1 MPVAAPPHPPAAA
14 PPRPPAPV
22 ALGRRQPAPVEREE
36 NCTAAWT
43 LVGVLLVF
51 KAVTITLIFLTAR
64 PSETSIA
71 MLVAMNWL
79 WLIVLGILISV
90 IPIGFWVRLVRAR
103 AKRRRLTHAEWHVE

>member
-1 MPVAAPPHPPAAA
+1 MAVVA
-14 PPRPPAPV
+14 PPRPPRPQAPV
-22 ALGRRQPAPVEREE
+22 ALGRQRPRPIEQHD

-71 MLVAMNWL
+71 MLVAMNWP
-79 WLIVLGILISV
+79 WLIVLGILLSV
-90 IPIGFWVRLVRAR
+90 IPIGFWLRLLRAR
-103 AKRRRLTHAEWHVE
+103 AKRNRLTQASWNAEARCG

>member
-1 MPVAAPPHPPAAA
+1 M
-14 PPRPPAPV
+14 
-22 ALGRRQPAPVEREE
+22 ALGRQRPRPIEQHD

-71 MLVAMNWL
+71 MLVAMNWP
-79 WLIVLGILISV
+79 WLIVLGVLLSV
-90 IPIGFWVRLVRAR
+90 IPIGFWFRLLRAR
-103 AKRRRLTHAEWHVE
+103 ARRRQLKYAEWNVK